1 MVMKFEASWNDRKF
15 HAATEQS
22 EINKLMNSGFISGNE
37 TEWIKFDWISWI
49 DFSLSG
55 IGIIRH

>member
-37 TEWIKFDWISWI
+37 TEWIKLTATAINKLKS
-49 DFSLSG
+49 SKPG
-55 IGIIRH
+55 TM